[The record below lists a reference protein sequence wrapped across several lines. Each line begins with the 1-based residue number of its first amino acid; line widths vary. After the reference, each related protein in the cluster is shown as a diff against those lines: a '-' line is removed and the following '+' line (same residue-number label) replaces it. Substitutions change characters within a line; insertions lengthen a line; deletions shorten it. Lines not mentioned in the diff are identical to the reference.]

1 MNGEIVIKKII
12 SKKDAGDFL
21 INYQQFHSEKC
32 SKKKI
37 MEFIN
42 KVGCIQYDPV
52 DVVGI
57 NNDIML
63 RSRFKNYKKQD
74 LYDLLYEERM
84 LIDGFDKNM
93 SIYPT
98 RDWPYLKRNREK
110 VSDWNKLKNGEI
122 QKIAPKIRE
131 TIEEKGPICS
141 LDLNIKKKIDWFWSP
156 ANIGKAVL
164 EAMYFNGEL
173 IVHRKINK
181 RKYYDFTHRH
191 IDEKILNSENPV
203 DSLEK
208 YHDWYLLRR
217 INSIGFLWN
226 KRSDALLGIDNFKA
240 AERNSSFKRLLKNG
254 LIKEFHIEE
263 TKEKFYISTEN
274 YNDLQ
279 NNSERK
285 KVSFIAPLD
294 NLLWDRTLIKEI
306 FGFEYVWEIYKP
318 KSKRIYG
325 YYVLPVLYGNKLV
338 GRIEPKRDSKK
349 KSLIINNFWWE
360 KNIRKTDR
368 LMREL
373 NEALNNFREFHSL
386 SKIEFSQQFKNTKEN
401 ILILENMRSI

>member
-1 MNGEIVIKKII
+1 M
-12 SKKDAGDFL
+12 

-279 NNSERK
+279 NNRERK
-285 KVSFIAPLD
+285 RYHL
-294 NLLWDRTLIKEI
+294 
-306 FGFEYVWEIYKP
+306 
-318 KSKRIYG
+318 
-325 YYVLPVLYGNKLV
+325 
-338 GRIEPKRDSKK
+338 
-349 KSLIINNFWWE
+349 
-360 KNIRKTDR
+360 
-368 LMREL
+368 
-373 NEALNNFREFHSL
+373 
-386 SKIEFSQQFKNTKEN
+386 
-401 ILILENMRSI
+401 